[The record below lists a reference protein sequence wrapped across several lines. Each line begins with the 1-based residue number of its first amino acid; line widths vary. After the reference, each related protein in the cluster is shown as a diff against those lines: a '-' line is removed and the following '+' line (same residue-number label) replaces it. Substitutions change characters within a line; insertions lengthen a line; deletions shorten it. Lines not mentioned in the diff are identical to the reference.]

1 MTAGLTVS
9 ALIPVVT
16 IFVAALSGAL
26 AAPAISAAG
35 RAMFDML
42 AEIPNIEINLPGATE
57 EEENEVRSLKGSDL
71 WSRMLTNVVTN
82 LSDEFTSKYKGKFQ
96 KLLSNNL

>member
-1 MTAGLTVS
+1 M
-9 ALIPVVT
+9 IPIVT
-16 IFVAALSGAL
+16 IFSAALAGAL
-26 AAPAISAAG
+26 AAPAFSAAA
-35 RAMFDML
+35 RSLFDFAM
-42 AEIPNIEINLPGATE
+42 EIPNIEINLPGVGTE

-82 LSDEFTSKYKGKFQ
+82 LSNEFTSKYKGKFQ

>member
-1 MTAGLTVS
+1 M
-9 ALIPVVT
+9 IPVVT

-26 AAPAISAAG
+26 AAPAISAAA
-35 RAMFDML
+35 RSLWEFA

-82 LSDEFTSKYKGKFQ
+82 LSDEFNSRYSKKFQ